1 MIRQQRKGW
10 IFEGEMI
17 LFQNLSGLK
26 DLTGLNPTFDPQLP
40 SADGLFTENGLSA
53 ITGFEAATGIGYD
66 VFGSSISIYPNPTNG
81 VVNITGLG
89 SETKITVTDV
99 RGQVVFST
107 EPLNSG
113 LFSFDLSGSNPGVY
127 FVNIQHSKQ
136 SIFRKIILR

>member
-1 MIRQQRKGW
+1 VKIYLLNDTLTIPVSLEVTWPVNVDDFITQQ
-10 IFEGEMI
+10 I
-17 LFQNLSGLK
+17 
-26 DLTGLNPTFDPQLP
+26 D
-40 SADGLFTENGLSA
+40 
-53 ITGFEAATGIGYD
+53 
-66 VFGSSISIYPNPTNG
+66 IYPNPTNG

-127 FVNIQHSKQ
+127 FVNIQKYLSKNI
-136 SIFRKIILR
+136 SF